1 MNNVTTATSL
11 PSLCRQH
18 GQHGRKCEAQD
29 ISWSRTNKQLEAW
42 LRPRPRITGGSAEKL
57 AIVGEASAC
66 WVQYITTT
74 AEGGTMYRSREGF
87 SFFLANSHNR
97 EEHRVSSLSVCR
109 GTCDELPSPLP
120 SGQTMSHC
128 PHTPAL
134 LWRTLGGGTPRHW
147 AHASYPCKSPG
158 GCRQDRG
165 SRTSDCRCRSG
176 CRRFRS
182 HGSAAH

>member
-42 LRPRPRITGGSAEKL
+42 LRLRPRITGGSAEKL

-97 EEHRVSSLSVCR
+97 REAALRHTRIPIYQLQPTTKSDKLSEGCLVRSLRSCSSKTLAS
-109 GTCDELPSPLP
+109 
-120 SGQTMSHC
+120 TMSV
-128 PHTPAL
+128 ADMWAQL
-134 LWRTLGGGTPRHW
+134 TPRG
-147 AHASYPCKSPG
+147 PPTPP
-158 GCRQDRG
+158 R
-165 SRTSDCRCRSG
+165 
-176 CRRFRS
+176 
-182 HGSAAH
+182 